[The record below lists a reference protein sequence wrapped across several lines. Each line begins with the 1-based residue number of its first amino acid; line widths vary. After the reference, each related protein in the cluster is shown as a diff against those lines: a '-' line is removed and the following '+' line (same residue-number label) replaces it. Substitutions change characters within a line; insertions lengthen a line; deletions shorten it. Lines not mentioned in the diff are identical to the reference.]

1 MAPAISLKSFGT
13 FETKAPDHW
22 CFPSYLSPE
31 IGTIRRLISSSFFLF
46 PNQKITIII
55 KLIIMIDDAS

>member
-1 MAPAISLKSFGT
+1 MAPEIGPKSCGT
-13 FETKAPDHW
+13 FEKQAPDHW

-31 IGTIRRLISSSFFLF
+31 IRTIRSLISSSFFLF